1 MTRLRLAAD
10 VGGTNTRL
18 GLAEGGVLLADT
30 VQSFRNDAHAGFKEV
45 MDQYLQSAA
54 PGSVAEVAI
63 AIAGPVT
70 GITARLTNRDWHF
83 DAAALSRH
91 LHGARVHLLNDLAA
105 LGQACPHLG
114 AECLNT
120 VIAPAG
126 NAGGDG
132 QRLVVGIGTGFNLS
146 PVLQAAGQVQC
157 LNVEYGHVS
166 LPLDVAEHLRARI
179 GDTGAFRTVEHL
191 FSGRGYAAMR
201 AQFADDD
208 AGTQAFQGFY
218 TELLS
223 LLARNLVL
231 AFLPAQ
237 GIYFA
242 GAVARSLLASPAR
255 QVFAEAFRQPFA
267 LDTGIEAPVF
277 VILDDAAALKGCA
290 AVTVSVAA
298 LNDNQHYGK

>member
-18 GLAEGGVLLADT
+18 GLARDGVLLADT
-30 VQSFRNDAHAGFKEV
+30 VQSFRNEAFSGFTAV
-45 MDQYLQSAA
+45 LDQYLQKAA
-54 PGSVAEVAI
+54 PGGVAEVAI

-70 GITARLTNRDWHF
+70 GATARLTNRDWHF
-83 DAAALSRH
+83 DAAALSRD
-91 LHGARVHLLNDLAA
+91 LTGAGVFLLNDLAA

-114 AECLNT
+114 ADCLDT
-120 VIAPAG
+120 VIAPADD
-126 NAGGDG
+126 AGGDG
-132 QRLVVGIGTGFNLS
+132 QRLVAGIGTGFNLS
-146 PVLQAAGQVQC
+146 PVLQAGGQVQC

-166 LPLDVAEHLRARI
+166 LPLDVAEHLRSRT
-179 GDTGAFRTVEHL
+179 GDAGAFRTVEHL
-191 FSGRGYAAMR
+191 FSGRGHAAVR
-201 AQFADDD
+201 AQFPEDT
-208 AGTQAFQGFY
+208 AGTQAFQTFY
-218 TELLS
+218 AELLA
-223 LLARNLVL
+223 LLARNLML

-267 LDTGIEAPVF
+267 LDTGIEAPVY

-290 AVTVSVAA
+290 AVTV
-298 LNDNQHYGK
+298 NR

>member
-10 VGGTNTRL
+10 AGGTNTRL
-18 GLAEGGVLLADT
+18 GLARDGVLLADT
-30 VQSFRNDAHAGFKEV
+30 VQSFRNEAYAGFADV
-45 MDQYLQSAA
+45 MDHYLQEAA
-54 PGSVAEVAI
+54 PGGVAEVAI

-70 GITARLTNRDWHF
+70 GTAARLTNRDWHF

-114 AECLNT
+114 AECLDT

-126 NAGGDG
+126 DAGGGG
-132 QRLVVGIGTGFNLS
+132 QRLVAGIGTGFNLS
-146 PVLQAAGQVQC
+146 PVLHAGGQVQC

-166 LPLDVAEHLRARI
+166 LPLDVAEHLRSRVPEAE
-179 GDTGAFRTVEHL
+179 AFRTVEHL
-191 FSGRGYAAMR
+191 FSGRGYAAVR

-208 AGTQAFQGFY
+208 AGTEAFHTFY
-218 TELLS
+218 AELLA
-223 LLARNLVL
+223 LLARNLML

-290 AVTVSVAA
+290 AVTISS
-298 LNDNQHYGK
+298 

>member
-30 VQSFRNDAHAGFKEV
+30 VQSFRNKGYSGFTEV
-45 MDQYLQSAA
+45 MDQYLQNAA
-54 PGSVAEVAI
+54 PSGVAEVVI
-63 AIAGPVT
+63 AIAGPVAGT
-70 GITARLTNRDWHF
+70 TARLTNRDWHF
-83 DAAALSRH
+83 DAAALARH
-91 LHGARVHLLNDLAA
+91 LNGARVHLFNDLAA

-114 AECLNT
+114 ADCLDT
-120 VIAPAG
+120 VIAPADD
-126 NAGGDG
+126 AGGDG
-132 QRLVVGIGTGFNLS
+132 QRLVAGIGTGFNLA
-146 PVLQAAGQVQC
+146 PVLQAGCQVQC

-166 LPLDVAEHLRARI
+166 LPLDVAELLRSRI
-179 GDTGAFRTVEHL
+179 GDAAAEFRTVEDL
-191 FSGRGYAAMR
+191 FSGRGYAAVR

-208 AGTQAFQGFY
+208 AGTQAFQGLY
-218 TELLS
+218 ADLLS

-242 GAVARSLLASPAR
+242 GAVARSLLSSPAR

-290 AVTVSVAA
+290 AVSAGYN
-298 LNDNQHYGK
+298 LSYGN

>member
-1 MTRLRLAAD
+1 LTPLRLAAD

-18 GLAEGGVLLADT
+18 GLAEGGVLLADS
-30 VQSFRNDAHAGFKEV
+30 VQSFRNDGFSGFAEV
-45 MDQYLQSAA
+45 MNQYLQGAA
-54 PGSVAEVAI
+54 PGGVAEVAI

-70 GITARLTNRDWHF
+70 GTTARLTNRDWHF
-83 DAAALSRH
+83 DAAALSQH
-91 LHGARVHLLNDLAA
+91 LSGAQVHLLNDLAA
-105 LGQACPHLG
+105 RGQASPHLG
-114 AECLNT
+114 AECLDT
-120 VIAPAG
+120 VIGPAG
-126 NAGGDG
+126 DAGGDG
-132 QRLVVGIGTGFNLS
+132 QRLVIGIGTGFNLS
-146 PVLQAAGQVQC
+146 PVLHAGGQVQC

-191 FSGRGYAAMR
+191 FSGRGHAAVR
-201 AQFADDD
+201 GQFADDD
-208 AGTQAFQGFY
+208 QGAQAIQAFY
-218 TELLS
+218 AELLA

-242 GAVARSLLASPAR
+242 GAVARSLLTSPAR

-267 LDTGIEAPVF
+267 LNTGIEAPVY

-290 AVTVSVAA
+290 AVTINS
-298 LNDNQHYGK
+298 

>member
-1 MTRLRLAAD
+1 M
-10 VGGTNTRL
+10 GGTNTRL

-30 VQSFRNDAHAGFKEV
+30 VQSFRNKGYSGFTEV
-45 MDQYLQSAA
+45 MDQYLQNAA
-54 PGSVAEVAI
+54 PSGVAEVVI
-63 AIAGPVT
+63 AIAGPVAGT
-70 GITARLTNRDWHF
+70 TARLTNRDWHF

-91 LHGARVHLLNDLAA
+91 LSGARVHLLNDLAA

-114 AECLNT
+114 ADCLDT
-120 VIAPAG
+120 VIAPVDD
-126 NAGGDG
+126 AGGDG
-132 QRLVVGIGTGFNLS
+132 QRLVAGIGTGFNLS
-146 PVLQAAGQVQC
+146 PVLQAGGQVQC

-166 LPLDVAEHLRARI
+166 LPLDVAEHLRARL

-191 FSGRGYAAMR
+191 FSGRGHAAVR
-201 AQFADDD
+201 GQFADDD
-208 AGTQAFQGFY
+208 QGAQAFY
-218 TELLS
+218 AELLA
-223 LLARNLVL
+223 LLARNLML

-242 GAVARSLLASPAR
+242 GAVARSLLSSPAR

-290 AVTVSVAA
+290 AVAA
-298 LNDNQHYGK
+298 GDNPFYGK

>member
-1 MTRLRLAAD
+1 MTGLRLAAD

-30 VQSFRNDAHAGFKEV
+30 VQSFRNDGFSGFAEV
-45 MDQYLQSAA
+45 MNQYLQGAA
-54 PGSVAEVAI
+54 PGGVAEVAI

-70 GITARLTNRDWHF
+70 GTTARLTNRDWHF
-83 DAAALSRH
+83 DAAALSQH
-91 LHGARVHLLNDLAA
+91 LSGAQVHLLNDLAA
-105 LGQACPHLG
+105 LGQACPHLS
-114 AECLNT
+114 AECLDT
-120 VIAPAG
+120 VIGPAG
-126 NAGGDG
+126 DAGGDG

-146 PVLQAAGQVQC
+146 PVLHAGGQVQC

-166 LPLDVAEHLRARI
+166 LPLDVAEHLRSRI
-179 GDTGAFRTVEHL
+179 RGAEAFCTVEHL
-191 FSGRGYAAMR
+191 FSGRGHAAVR
-201 AQFADDD
+201 GQFADDD
-208 AGTQAFQGFY
+208 QGAQAFQAFY
-218 TELLS
+218 AELLA

-242 GAVARSLLASPAR
+242 GAVARSLLSSPAQ

-267 LDTGIEAPVF
+267 LNTGIEAPVY

-290 AVTVSVAA
+290 AVTINS
-298 LNDNQHYGK
+298 